1 MENKER
7 ISLEG
12 VGRGGYVYKGSM
24 RRPCDKRDLFC
35 IDYGDGQVNL
45 HAR

>member
-12 VGRGGYVYKGSM
+12 SGQKEVAMFTKGQHEET
-24 RRPCDKRDLFC
+24 L
-35 IDYGDGQVNL
+35 
-45 HAR
+45 